1 MMEDWQIVLSIVV
14 PILGVLGGF
23 LRHIHNSNK
32 EAHRQIG
39 ENIKESK
46 KELNES
52 IKESEKR
59 LAESVRTDVNRI
71 YDQTSG
77 SGSLGCRNRT
87 EAV

>member
-32 EAHRQIG
+32 EAHKQIG
-39 ENIKESK
+39 ENIKESQ

-59 LAESVRTDVNRI
+59 LTENVRTDVNRI
-71 YDQTSG
+71 YDQINTLIG
-77 SGSLGCRNRT
+77 TLGKKD
-87 EAV
+87 